1 MIFLRPWFL
10 ILLIVPVLFFWMR
23 RSGHLNTPWK
33 KWVDARLLPYLLT
46 PASSRR
52 QKRSFLK
59 LATLIWTLWVLALAG
74 PAWEQSSP
82 AYLNTNSTV
91 FVLDLNSTGRG
102 SELIKVKAKLADLLT
117 RLADEQVALVLYDA
131 KGYVVTPLTQDKNIL
146 RALIPTLGAD
156 VLPTAQNNPVKGF
169 EAARRLFE
177 NLNLKTGRILFITA
191 GGFEAAP
198 VAKWVEQSSDQVA
211 MLFVP
216 TDPSD
221 IPPDLGNIPTERL
234 SVDDSDINTLINA
247 TPLSDLTAQKTEQS
261 VQTQSDVGF
270 GLVLLSIPFI
280 LYLFRKNVL
289 FLLVIGIA
297 GTANANFF
305 WRPDQQA
312 YFTAQQAANAF
323 ENKEYQKAYDLFYN
337 PKDAD
342 ALYNAAGALA
352 YAGKIPEAIALYEQ
366 ALTLAPTHQDALFN
380 KEYLEKQ
387 LPQNNQNAA
396 TNADSNKAQN
406 NDPSQTDSAPSN
418 VPSSDEKKSDSPQTG
433 TWPTRP
439 IQAMRTQ
446 KMPKRRRPQTM
457 PIHRNKPNSKRIRLK
472 CNRIPHR
479 KRMGKPLPIRKRRMM
494 LLLTKHLPPWRPKR
508 RPLTPAPAKPIRKPN
523 NYLTAFR
530 KIPPVCCAIVYINN
544 IGGNH
549 ERPPFNPSFF
559 DEYGCRFSGNSA
571 YNGSN
576 PTRSSG
582 RGRICSIDF
591 HLGHAVHRPAGFG
604 RPSNRF

>member
-74 PAWEQSSP
+74 PAWEQTVP

-117 RLADEQVALVLYDA
+117 RLADEQVALVLYDT

-169 EAARRLFE
+169 ETARRLFE

-221 IPPDLGNIPTERL
+221 TPPDLGTIPTERL
-234 SVDDSDINTLINA
+234 SADDSDINALINA

-387 LPQNNQNAA
+387 LPKNNQNAA
-396 TNADSNKAQN
+396 AADSNKAQN
-406 NDPSQTDSAPSN
+406 NDPSQADSAPSN
-418 VPSSDEKKSDSPQTG
+418 DEKKSDSPQTG
-433 TWPTRP
+433 TDADTADISDADSKNSETPPAPNDADSPQQTEQQADKAQTPPNTPSQTDGQASADSQAADDASVDQTPASMAAKEETPHPGTR
-439 IQAMRTQ
+439 QTDQETQ
-446 KMPKRRRPQTM
+446 Q
-457 PIHRNKPNSKRIRLK
+457 LF
-472 CNRIPHR
+472 NRIQEDPAR
-479 KRMGKPLPIRKRRMM
+479 LLRYRLYQQYRRQ
-494 LLLTKHLPPWRPKR
+494 P
-508 RPLTPAPAKPIRKPN
+508 
-523 NYLTAFR
+523 
-530 KIPPVCCAIVYINN
+530 
-544 IGGNH
+544 
-549 ERPPFNPSFF
+549 
-559 DEYGCRFSGNSA
+559 
-571 YNGSN
+571 
-576 PTRSSG
+576 
-582 RGRICSIDF
+582 
-591 HLGHAVHRPAGFG
+591 
-604 RPSNRF
+604 

>member
-23 RSGHLNTPWK
+23 RSGNLNTPWK

-74 PAWEQSSP
+74 PAWEQTSP

-221 IPPDLGNIPTERL
+221 TPPDLGNIPTERL
-234 SVDDSDINTLINA
+234 SADDSDINTLINA

-433 TWPTRP
+433 TDADTADTSDEDSKNAETSPAPNDADSPQQTEQQADKAQMQPNTSSQTDGQASADSQAAGDASVDQTPASMAAKEETPHPGTR
-439 IQAMRTQ
+439 QTDQETQ
-446 KMPKRRRPQTM
+446 Q
-457 PIHRNKPNSKRIRLK
+457 LF
-472 CNRIPHR
+472 NRIQEDPAR
-479 KRMGKPLPIRKRRMM
+479 LLRYRLYQQYRRQ
-494 LLLTKHLPPWRPKR
+494 P
-508 RPLTPAPAKPIRKPN
+508 
-523 NYLTAFR
+523 
-530 KIPPVCCAIVYINN
+530 
-544 IGGNH
+544 
-549 ERPPFNPSFF
+549 
-559 DEYGCRFSGNSA
+559 
-571 YNGSN
+571 
-576 PTRSSG
+576 
-582 RGRICSIDF
+582 
-591 HLGHAVHRPAGFG
+591 
-604 RPSNRF
+604 